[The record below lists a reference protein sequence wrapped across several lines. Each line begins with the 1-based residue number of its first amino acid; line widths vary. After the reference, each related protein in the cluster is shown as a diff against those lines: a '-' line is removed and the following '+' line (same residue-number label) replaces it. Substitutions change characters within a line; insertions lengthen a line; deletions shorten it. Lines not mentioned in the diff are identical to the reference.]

1 MKLKNFINYKIY
13 YLHKRENGFSIVE
26 MLIVVFIIAII
37 ATVISILYISSV
49 RSQRDLLNKAG
60 SEANLRTTLY
70 SMTKDIREAT
80 NVSIANYNKLEFTSG
95 SDSIKYELIKNP
107 SGKTFKLYK
116 IVTKDGIPNTKFI
129 MDYIISDN
137 TFSYDLKDGLGENLP
152 VLLTDQLSKLILVNL
167 NFTVNKEP
175 LAPAKAV
182 ILSTKVS
189 LRNIQ

>member
-13 YLHKRENGFSIVE
+13 HLYKRENGFSIIE
-26 MLIVVFIIAII
+26 MLIVIFIIAII

-60 SEANLRTTLY
+60 LEANLRTTIY
-70 SMTKDIREAT
+70 SISKDIREAT
-80 NVSIANYNKLEFTSG
+80 NISIAGYDNLKFISG
-95 SDSIKYELIKNP
+95 SDIIEYKLSSSNGTYILNKYVT
-107 SGKTFKLYK
+107 SGGSTS
-116 IVTKDGIPNTKFI
+116 TKFI
-129 MDYIISDN
+129 MDYIIDN
-137 TFSYDLKDGLGENLP
+137 NIFSYNLKDSLGENLP